1 MDESTKYAL
10 IKSWDQVLSLDLVS
24 SKEIDEELESYILQK
39 IAERDEAKK
48 EKNFELADQI
58 REELLQ
64 KNIVLKDT
72 REGTI
77 FEIKYMK

>member
-10 IKSWDQVLSLDLVS
+10 IKNWDQVLSLDLVS

-48 EKNFELADQI
+48 EKNFELADPI

-77 FEIKYMK
+77 FEIQ